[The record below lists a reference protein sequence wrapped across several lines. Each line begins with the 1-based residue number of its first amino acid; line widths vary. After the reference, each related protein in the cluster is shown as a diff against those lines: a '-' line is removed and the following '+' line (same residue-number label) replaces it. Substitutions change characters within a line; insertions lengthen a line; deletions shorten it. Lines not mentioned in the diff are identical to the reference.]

1 MGINMKKIAI
11 VLNGFIHDFATGYW
25 LAAIIVIG
33 MLHRHHTGS
42 PDLLPALNC
51 IERFF
56 FWNSVGA
63 VVVIFATGA
72 GRTWTYVDNAFG
84 EETEGT
90 RRRMLI
96 IKHLVLLSV
105 FGAGGYWAYFITFH

>member
-1 MGINMKKIAI
+1 MNIRKIAV

-33 MLHRHHTGS
+33 MLHRYHTGS
-42 PDLLPALNC
+42 PDLLPALNS

-56 FWNSVGA
+56 FWNSIGA
-63 VVVIFATGA
+63 VVVIFATGV

-84 EETEGT
+84 EATEGT

-96 IKHLVLLSV
+96 VKHLLLLSV
-105 FGAGGYWAYFITFH
+105 FGAGGCWAYFITFH